1 VARHRANQTLDKI
14 QERRDANSRIEEM
27 VSIPRIS
34 EFVEVMDSKAKA
46 FHHILKTRI
55 CHDEQLSQE
64 ILDLIQKQDKIKG
77 NGDSSSIPLYEQCH
91 QANVCVCYD
100 RFICGTDE
108 LHWIKKN
115 TLLQQKSR
123 LILPH
128 LNNQFGNFMPAQRH
142 IV

>member
-1 VARHRANQTLDKI
+1 VP
-14 QERRDANSRIEEM
+14 
-27 VSIPRIS
+27 IPRIS

-55 CHDEQLSQE
+55 CHDEELSHE
-64 ILDLIQKQDKIKG
+64 ILDLIQKKDEIKG

-91 QANVCVCYD
+91 QANVCVCCD
-100 RFICGTDE
+100 RFICWTDE

-123 LILPH
+123 LILPN
-128 LNNQFGNFMPAQRH
+128 LKNNCSHVIQFLIQNFKDCYFHQEPDLQGMVNIYVRILPSLL
-142 IV
+142 